1 MLCKSTEHPA
11 YLPWELDGQMNV
23 GLHQFSGRSPTRL
36 AAARTERQRSGSAIW
51 ELASLLPSAS
61 TVRVLYTSS
70 RPPRG
75 GGGGGGREEGEEEE
89 EEEKEEKDEA
99 EAERAAKKNCTRPSD
114 AKQGEGGKAG
124 QAPCVR
130 IPRGRPAK
138 RDCLAVSWNRC
149 TVGTGC
155 DGLRASAPSALV
167 PVYD

>member
-89 EEEKEEKDEA
+89 EEE
-99 EAERAAKKNCTRPSD
+99 ERRRRRTRRRQRGPPRKTAHARAMPSK
-114 AKQGEGGKAG
+114 AREGRLDKRLVCASHVAG
-124 QAPCVR
+124 RQNATAWR
-130 IPRGRPAK
+130 
-138 RDCLAVSWNRC
+138 
-149 TVGTGC
+149 
-155 DGLRASAPSALV
+155 
-167 PVYD
+167 